1 MLKSYTRKQTHSDSF
16 WKSKLRISASERFI
30 SLKSPEWRIWGYLNC
45 SPCRWAIHET
55 MNKWK
60 LTECSGEVFV
70 SAVRSVALFSICIVE
85 VMIFLGQ
92 ISAATLTI
100 YFFFFPF
107 KKEEQ
112 FLAWFLQH
120 GLLDFF
126 FQLEVWFFFSSHPF
140 YFKQWGWALPEDK
153 FHQSGAN
160 KWADGF

>member
-1 MLKSYTRKQTHSDSF
+1 
-16 WKSKLRISASERFI
+16 
-30 SLKSPEWRIWGYLNC
+30 
-45 SPCRWAIHET
+45 

-60 LTECSGEVFV
+60 LTECSGEAFV
-70 SAVRSVALFSICIVE
+70 SAVRSAALFSISIVE

-126 FQLEVWFFFSSHPF
+126 FQLEVWFFFLRIHFILSNEGGPYQKINFTKVVQISEQMDSKVNHLF
-140 YFKQWGWALPEDK
+140 CISIY
-153 FHQSGAN
+153 
-160 KWADGF
+160 